1 MLSVLANIG
10 SLMAEGLELL
20 WSSNKQ
26 RIKKIGK
33 MLNLIKSKK
42 SKSNIQLSSDGE
54 NDVKDGLELDVDD
67 EGKVIEDDDNEDDEE
82 EEIISASG
90 GILSNIMTFVGT
102 VAILGAFFAGG
113 ALLLTFYEDW

>member
-1 MLSVLANIG
+1 
-10 SLMAEGLELL
+10 
-20 WSSNKQ
+20 
-26 RIKKIGK
+26 

-90 GILSNIMTFVGT
+90 K
-102 VAILGAFFAGG
+102 
-113 ALLLTFYEDW
+113 

>member
-1 MLSVLANIG
+1 MILCDPEGAKKSILNVPKK
-10 SLMAEGLELL
+10 SLRQLLVKGLELL

-42 SKSNIQLSSDGE
+42 SKSNIHLSSDAE

-90 GILSNIMTFVGT
+90 K
-102 VAILGAFFAGG
+102 
-113 ALLLTFYEDW
+113 

>member
-1 MLSVLANIG
+1 
-10 SLMAEGLELL
+10 
-20 WSSNKQ
+20 
-26 RIKKIGK
+26 

-42 SKSNIQLSSDGE
+42 SKSNIQLSSDAE

-90 GILSNIMTFVGT
+90 K
-102 VAILGAFFAGG
+102 
-113 ALLLTFYEDW
+113 